1 MRKMPRIVSISGPR
15 TRTLLDYKYD
25 PVYQGTQMASEVKN
39 VFGDHEVMLLL
50 LWAVIAPAAGLA
62 YLVWKKYPRLR
73 WVALILLV
81 VSLFQFF
88 WQWGGIYGVLKSFVG
103 AR

>member
-1 MRKMPRIVSISGPR
+1 MPRIVSISGPKPR
-15 TRTLLDYKYD
+15 SLLDYKYD
-25 PVYQGTQMASEVKN
+25 PFYNGTQMASEVSS

-73 WVALILLV
+73 LVALLLFA
-81 VSLFQFF
+81 VSLFQFA
-88 WQWGGIYGVLKSFVG
+88 WQWGGIYGVAKAFVG
-103 AR
+103 AK